1 MKEEGTREDIR
12 IRIDKIIKEIEALEG
27 PFYDLGR
34 LPDYLINQEEIIN
47 GLKYMCGTIEK
58 TYANIHGI
66 LNLPL
71 SGEAFIEDAEGKRH
85 LVRKKYIEIDI
96 KGNGQYLTVHMD
108 PKKNSQQFDIWDHLM
123 QYNHKKAR
131 F

>member
-1 MKEEGTREDIR
+1 MREEGTREDIR
-12 IRIDKIIKEIEALEG
+12 KRIDKIIKEIEDLEG
-27 PFYDLGR
+27 PFNDLGKR
-34 LPDYLINQEEIIN
+34 PDYFKNQEEIIN
-47 GLKYMCGTIEK
+47 GLKYMWGILEK

-66 LNLPL
+66 LYLPL
-71 SGEAFIEDAEGKRH
+71 SGEACIEDAEGNRH
-85 LVRKKYIEIDI
+85 PVRKKYIEIDI
-96 KGNGQYLTVHMD
+96 EGNGQYLTVHME